1 MSTLF
6 FILQAFCAMLQHI
19 ASHREKTR
27 KSLDDEEQQLRTTKD
42 REAFAKKEVKNAKK
56 NLQFA
61 KKQYK
66 CFMSQ
71 QCDDAHG
78 TLFKEHVNFYYRR
91 WIAGD
96 FDEDFV
102 EDYSIDMSSVY
113 KEMCKS
119 CDCTTETDAS
129 IKCDDM
135 IREFKSVF
143 RHFVSTKD
151 YLDYIYA
158 GNLIRAL
165 PEKRRDLVKPTDVRL
180 AKLLEERSIEMWSFQ
195 VDMINRE
202 IAKLRPSMKER
213 YWEVYVDDFNTKYKI
228 DCDIY
233 DDFDGCC

>member
-1 MSTLF
+1 
-6 FILQAFCAMLQHI
+6 
-19 ASHREKTR
+19 
-27 KSLDDEEQQLRTTKD
+27 
-42 REAFAKKEVKNAKK
+42 
-56 NLQFA
+56 
-61 KKQYK
+61 
-66 CFMSQ
+66 MSQ